1 MGTRR
6 GAPAAMSF
14 PVVHGWNA
22 DETEACLD
30 MVDDPDRAAAASYLT
45 ANEAHAG
52 GSLSI
57 AEA

>member
-1 MGTRR
+1 
-6 GAPAAMSF
+6 MSF